1 MPLTPPGSNSSDY
14 FEPDDPEFIQA
25 LQDAVLPGDVNAAE
39 SNVTRTPESR
49 ATLKRSRS
57 PSEEAAFHRVP
68 AGERGETGDEDDTYG
83 RSHFGAWGEYM
94 RRKRAKLQIQ
104 NNAQLEGEDDLER
117 SRIFEGVS
125 IYVCMMAAV

>member
-1 MPLTPPGSNSSDY
+1 MVRLVFPCFPYILQPGPPI
-14 FEPDDPEFIQA
+14 EKA
-25 LQDAVLPGDVNAAE
+25 TL
-39 SNVTRTPESR
+39 PESR

-68 AGERGETGDEDDTYG
+68 AGEREETGDEDDTYG

-104 NNAQLEGEDDLER
+104 NNAGE
-117 SRIFEGVS
+117 S
-125 IYVCMMAAV
+125 